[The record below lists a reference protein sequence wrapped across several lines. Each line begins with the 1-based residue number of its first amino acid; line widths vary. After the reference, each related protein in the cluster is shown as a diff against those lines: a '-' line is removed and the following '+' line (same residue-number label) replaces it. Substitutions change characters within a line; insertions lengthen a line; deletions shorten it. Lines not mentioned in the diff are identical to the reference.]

1 MRAKEKTH
9 RAQNELYVWFTDDE
23 LLKMKGYKVL
33 VEVEISD
40 IFTNGLCYS
49 TIETINVDPIVR
61 KRCTYSTSFNNN
73 VVNDLRSIEKFIKL
87 AKKQGF
93 ATELSTNFGGQI
105 TVITIRGISFHD
117 AMALEK
123 LVED

>member
-1 MRAKEKTH
+1 MISMEWARKKRPKDKDILAVKF
-9 RAQNELYVWFTDDE
+9 NTDDE
-23 LLKMKGYKVL
+23 VG
-33 VEVEISD
+33 
-40 IFTNGLCYS
+40 
-49 TIETINVDPIVR
+49 
-61 KRCTYSTSFNNN
+61 
-73 VVNDLRSIEKFIKL
+73 IEKYIKL